1 MKGRFLVLLIAL
13 GTMAHIKAQDLLVF
27 GGLNNNRFC
36 DYKRDNNQ
44 FSTFYSSLKGTNFGI
59 GLDNV
64 KIAKHSFL
72 FTLRASNYNGYVY
85 TTTRQTD
92 AVTTTGIELNKSI
105 IGLGIYPFNFKI
117 LDNHLDFSFGV
128 ESNVLLKTN
137 LKGYRNTISTI
148 DQPTINTLI
157 DNSAKTMV
165 NQFGMGLSGR
175 LAYRLKIKN
184 DLYLVPQYT
193 FYCGLT
199 NELKNM
205 EANTKSYRH
214 LIEIGLMKNIF
225 SK

>member
-1 MKGRFLVLLIAL
+1 MKGRFLILLIAL
-13 GTMAHIKAQDLLVF
+13 FAIADLKGQDLLVF

-36 DYKRDNNQ
+36 DYKRDNSQ

-64 KIAKHSFL
+64 KIANHSFL
-72 FTLRASNYNGYVY
+72 LTLRASDYNGYVY
-85 TTTRQTD
+85 TTARQTD

-148 DQPTINTLI
+148 DQPTINTII
-157 DNSAKTMV
+157 DNSAKSMV

-199 NELKNM
+199 NELKNI

>member
-1 MKGRFLVLLIAL
+1 MKGRFLVLLMAL
-13 GTMAHIKAQDLLVF
+13 GAISGLKAQDLLVF

-64 KIAKHSFL
+64 KIAKHNFL
-72 FTLRASNYNGYVY
+72 FTLRASAYNGYVY
-85 TTTRQTD
+85 TTTRQVE

-137 LKGYRNTISTI
+137 LKGYRTTVSTI
-148 DQPTINTLI
+148 DKPTINTII
-157 DNSAKTMV
+157 DNSSKGMV
-165 NQFGMGLSGR
+165 NQFGMCLSGR

-199 NELKNM
+199 NELKNI